1 MEIIEEIE
9 EGGAA
14 DRSGLQVGDRI
25 IAVNGFK
32 IADILDLEYTEADS
46 IVELT
51 IQRDGKEFNIK
62 VEKEENE
69 PLGLEIHNFEL
80 HTIRCRNKC
89 KFCFVDQ
96 LPKNMRETLYF
107 KDDDYRFSF
116 ICGNYVTLTNCGEE
130 ELQRIVRL
138 KFSPLYVSVHAT
150 DGEIIKLLTGN
161 PEAAKTLE
169 KLRYLTENGIEINAQ
184 IVVCPDINDGNVLE
198 RTINDLYGLGECM
211 KTVACVPVGLTKH
224 RESLYPLKMFDSVGA
239 GNVIDFIEK
248 FNSEHGGNFVFA
260 SDEFYIQANRKLPD
274 YEYYGDFEQIE
285 NGVGLVRE
293 FEREIDYT
301 LASIIKPKRTKF
313 SVTMITGVSFGWF
326 LNAKRKEIMTK
337 FPNCDMQ
344 VTEVVNEFFGKTIT
358 VSGLIT
364 AGDIIKQCKGKTHKN
379 VIIPDN
385 MLREFSDTFLDGIT
399 VRELEKALGVKI
411 YISTGGAGLVKILN
425 KLSQKGIF
433 RIGGSNK
440 LRKY

>member
-9 EGGAA
+9 EGGVAE
-14 DRSGLQVGDRI
+14 RSGLKVGDGI
-25 IAVNGFK
+25 IAVNGYK
-32 IADILDLEYTEADS
+32 IADTLDLEYTEAES

-51 IQRDGKEFNIK
+51 IQRDGKEFNIRI
-62 VEKEENE
+62 EKEENE
-69 PLGLEIHNFEL
+69 PLGLDICNFEL

-161 PEAAKTLE
+161 PEAANTLD
-169 KLRYLTENGIEINAQ
+169 KLRFLTENGIEINAQ
-184 IVVCPDINDGNVLE
+184 IVVCPDINDGDVLE

-224 RESLYPLKMFDSVGA
+224 REGLYPLKMFDSVGA
-239 GNVIDFIEK
+239 SKVIDLIEK
-248 FNSEHGGNFVFA
+248 FNSEHGGNFVYA
-260 SDEFYIQANRKLPD
+260 SDEFYIQANRTLPD

-285 NGVGLVRE
+285 NGVGLVRQ
-293 FEREIDYT
+293 FEREINYALDY
-301 LASIIKPKRTKF
+301 IKKPKKAKF
-313 SVTMITGVSFGWF
+313 GVTLITGVSFGWY
-326 LNAKRKEIMTK
+326 LKSKQDDILAK

-344 VTEVVNEFFGKTIT
+344 IMEVVNEFFGETIT

-364 AGDIIKQCKGKTHKN
+364 AGDIINQCKGKTHEN
-379 VIIPDN
+379 IIIPDN

-399 VRELEKALGVKI
+399 VNELEKALGVKV
-411 YISTGGAGLVKILN
+411 YISTGGVGLGNILL
-425 KLSQKGIF
+425 KLCKKGILKF
-433 RIGGSNK
+433 GGRNK